1 MTPRKRPRKRCSG
14 CGELHAP
21 ERLQRVAGREALCP
35 DCLVAEA
42 EAIGAADG
50 FLADGDGEGSTIE
63 RGIAN
68 LDEPPTPPEPLPLK
82 DEEERFRGMIERRVE
97 GWPLRK
103 GRLSASALGT
113 FLRCPEQF
121 RREYVLGER
130 RPSGGTALAG
140 TGAHGAVEAALALRI
155 GTGLTATP
163 KQIVDTFDAVFDSAV
178 DRAVDREGIEWGRVD
193 KLPLTEDLSRGLG
206 RAAVAAYAEHALPFV
221 EPVEVERVFAL
232 DVPGVPV
239 PFVGL
244 IDVST
249 PRSSIDLKFGA
260 QSAKMIKSDWRVQA
274 LVYGLADRKPV
285 EFHAASWA
293 GKVNTP
299 REERGLRFEW
309 DARQVVIAA
318 RVLRSVVE
326 AILLYAREW
335 GPDEPW
341 PGNIT
346 HTWACGV
353 CAFRPECAWWTTTR
367 GDTLL

>member
-1 MTPRKRPRKRCSG
+1 MARRKRCSY
-14 CGELHAP
+14 CQTLYPP
-21 ERLQRVAGREALCP
+21 ERLQRVGGRDALCP
-35 DCLVAEA
+35 DCLLREA
-42 EAIGAADG
+42 EAIGVREGADG
-50 FLADGDGEGSTIE
+50 FLADADDDLA
-63 RGIAN
+63 RGVASI
-68 LDEPPTPPEPLPLK
+68 DEPPAPPEPLPLR
-82 DEEERFRGMIERRVE
+82 DEEERFAGMIERRVD

-121 RREYVLGER
+121 RRTYVLGER
-130 RPSGGTALAG
+130 RPSNGTSLAG
-140 TGAHGAVEAALALRI
+140 TGAHGAVEAALNLRI
-155 GTGLTATP
+155 GSGLVASA
-163 KQIVDTFDAVFDSAV
+163 KQIVDTYDAVFDSAV
-178 DRAVDREGIEWGRVD
+178 ERAVEREGIEWGKVD
-193 KLPLTEDLSRGLG
+193 KQPLDRDSARGLG
-206 RAAVAAYAEHALPFV
+206 RGAVAAYAEQALGHV

-249 PRSSIDLKFGA
+249 PRSSIDLKFGG
-260 QSAKMIKSDWRVQA
+260 QSANVIKADWRVQA

-293 GKVNTP
+293 GKVTTP
-299 REERGLRFEW
+299 RESRALRYEW
-309 DARQVVIAA
+309 DARQVVIAS
-318 RVLRSVVE
+318 RVLRSVVD

-335 GPDEPW
+335 GAEEPW

-346 HTWACGV
+346 HTWACSS
-353 CAFRPECAWWTTTR
+353 CEFRPECAWWTTTR

>member
-1 MTPRKRPRKRCSG
+1 MARRKRCTG
-14 CGELHAP
+14 PCGALYPP
-21 ERLQRVAGREALCP
+21 ERLARVAGRDWLCP
-35 DCLVAEA
+35 DCLLAEA
-42 EAIGAADG
+42 EAIGDATLDAQERDE
-50 FLADGDGEGSTIE
+50 ARYGE
-63 RGIAN
+63 AM
-68 LDEPPTPPEPLPLK
+68 TPPEPLPLR
-82 DEEERFRGMIERRVE
+82 DEEERFAGMIERRVD

-121 RREYVLGER
+121 RRSYVLGER
-130 RPSGGTALAG
+130 RPSGGTGLAG
-140 TGAHGAVEAALALRI
+140 TGAHGAVEAALHLRMASGRI
-155 GTGLTATP
+155 ATP
-163 KQIVDTFDAVFDSAV
+163 KQIVDTYDAVFDAAV
-178 DRAVDREGIEWGRVD
+178 ERAIDREGIVWGKAD
-193 KLPLTEDLSRGLG
+193 KTPLDRDLSRGLG
-206 RAAVAAYAEHALPFV
+206 RAAVAAYAEQALPSV
-221 EPVEVERVFAL
+221 DAVEVERVFAL

-249 PRSSIDLKFGA
+249 PRSSIDLKFGG
-260 QSAKMIKSDWRVQA
+260 QSANVIKPDWRVQA

-293 GKVNTP
+293 GKVTTP
-299 REERGLRFEW
+299 RESAALRFNW
-309 DARQVVIAA
+309 DARQVVLAA
-318 RVLRSVVE
+318 RVLRSVVD

-346 HTWACGV
+346 HTWACGA
-353 CAFRPECAWWTTTR
+353 CEFRPDCAWWTTTR